1 MYIYLYISTVHIKK
15 YLLIFI
21 ICWFTTVIPSLQE
34 MSRIVYLHIHP
45 LHRPNMMA
53 SISKSPSL
61 VKAVHANLYSV
72 FKQSAKDF
80 SFPSSI
86 AFLVI
91 LREDGDILSNIS
103 IFFCAQSELSFF
115 SLNIK
120 NKLYLLLYYK

>member
-1 MYIYLYISTVHIKK
+1 M
-15 YLLIFI
+15 
-21 ICWFTTVIPSLQE
+21 P
-34 MSRIVYLHIHP
+34 RIVYLHIHP
-45 LHRPNMMA
+45 LHRSRMMA
-53 SISKSPSL
+53 SILKSPSL
-61 VKAVHANLYSV
+61 VKAVQANLYSV

-120 NKLYLLLYYK
+120 NKLYVLLYYK

>member
-1 MYIYLYISTVHIKK
+1 IVFWY
-15 YLLIFI
+15 
-21 ICWFTTVIPSLQE
+21 TTTILSPREAL
-34 MSRIVYLHIHP
+34 RTVYLNIHL
-45 LHRPNMMA
+45 LHQAKMSA
-53 SISKSPSL
+53 SIMKSPSL

>member
-1 MYIYLYISTVHIKK
+1 
-15 YLLIFI
+15 FI
-21 ICWFTTVIPSLQE
+21 IWFPTAIPSLQE
-34 MSRIVYLHIHP
+34 MPRIVYLHIHP
-45 LHRPNMMA
+45 LHRPRMMA
-53 SISKSPSL
+53 SILKSPSL
-61 VKAVHANLYSV
+61 VKAVQDNLYSI

-91 LREDGDILSNIS
+91 LRADGDILSSIS

-120 NKLYLLLYYK
+120 NKLYPLLYYK